1 MAGPGVAAVCGHG
14 RDVGF
19 RLAKVRKPARR
30 FMIPIRRLRQGR
42 SADSDDGDPPLPRCQ
57 AARTLPS

>member
-30 FMIPIRRLRQGR
+30 FMIPIRRLRQGPV
-42 SADSDDGDPPLPRCQ
+42 GG
-57 AARTLPS
+57 